1 MTSESALAGKRVWV
15 AGHAGMVGAALMR
28 RLGSESCELL
38 TATRAE
44 LDLLDR
50 ASVDRWLAIQRPDFV
65 LLAAAKVG
73 GISDNRAHP
82 ATYLHQNLVIQS
94 NVIDGAFRAD
104 VGRLVFVSSSCAYPR
119 LAEQPIHE
127 NALLTGPLE
136 PTMEAYALA
145 KIAGVKQCAYYRQ
158 QYGVE
163 YFSVMLANL
172 FGPGDNFDLAT
183 THVMPA
189 LIRKAHE
196 AKLDNSRPLV
206 LMGTGS
212 AIREFMFVDDCA
224 DAIVHLASR
233 SVQHDY
239 VNVGSGEE
247 MSILEAATRI
257 GKVVGYDGEIR
268 LDRSKPDGT
277 PRKVLDTGR
286 LRSSGWRPMTSFE
299 AGVAQ
304 TYRWFLSNGA
314 P

>member
-15 AGHAGMVGAALMR
+15 AGHAGMVGAAFMR

-50 ASVDRWLAIQRPDFV
+50 ASVDRWLAVQRPDVV

-104 VGRLVFVSSSCAYPR
+104 VGGLVFVSSSCAYPR

-158 QYGVE
+158 QYGVA

-233 SVQHDY
+233 PVQHDY

-257 GKVVGYDGEIR
+257 GKVVGHDGEIQ

-314 P
+314 R

>member
-50 ASVDRWLAIQRPDFV
+50 ASVDRWLAVRHPDVV

-127 NALLTGPLE
+127 DSLLTGPLE

-212 AIREFMFVDDCA
+212 AIREFMFVEDCA

-257 GKVVGYDGEIR
+257 GKVVGHDGEIQ

-299 AGVAQ
+299 AGVEQ

-314 P
+314 R

>member
-50 ASVDRWLAIQRPDFV
+50 ASVDRWLAVQRPDVV

-104 VGRLVFVSSSCAYPR
+104 VGRLAFVSSSCAYPR

-127 NALLTGPLE
+127 SALLTGPLE

-163 YFSVMLANL
+163 YFSVMPANL

-257 GKVVGYDGEIR
+257 GKVVGHDGEIQ

-314 P
+314 R

>member
-38 TATRAE
+38 TATRTE

-50 ASVDRWLAIQRPDFV
+50 ASVDRWLAAQRPDVV

-127 NALLTGPLE
+127 SALLTGPLE

-158 QYGVE
+158 QYGIE

-212 AIREFMFVDDCA
+212 AIREFMFVEDCA

-239 VNVGSGEE
+239 VNVGSGEQ

-257 GKVVGYDGEIR
+257 GKVVGHDGEIR

-314 P
+314 R